1 VFRLLGLLGGLSI
14 ATDMGTGAPLEESLR
29 RCVLAARL
37 ARSAGC
43 SDDDVRDVIY
53 TSLLQHL
60 GCTAYSHELAG
71 IFGDDIASTRF
82 AFLMDAADSRD
93 VLRTFVPGVAQ
104 ATGRS
109 KSRLLAAML
118 TSGRQ
123 VDANGPVATCEVARN
138 AALRLGLP
146 EQVSD
151 GLAHVTSMWNG
162 TGYPAVEDLDVP
174 LATRIMHVS
183 SVAVMFCL
191 HGGKEVAVDQ
201 VVRRSGTFLDPDL
214 VAVFSADLLD
224 DIADLDAYQQVLD
237 AEPDPVRMVDDA
249 GVERV
254 ANTFGDLVDLK
265 SPWLHGHS
273 AAVADLAADAAT
285 ALGFEPAAV
294 QSVRIA
300 GHLHDLGRIGVS
312 SRIWDK
318 PGPLSA
324 TERAQV
330 ELHAYHTEQIL
341 SRVPALADI
350 ARWASQHHERCD
362 GSGYHRGVTAT
373 QLTMP
378 SRVLAAADAYRCVVE
393 ERPHRPAVLPDQAAA
408 RLNAQATAGRLDGDA
423 VAAVLAAAGQHRG
436 VRRARPGSLT
446 ERQVEVLRLLA
457 AGLSNRD
464 IAKRLVISRRT
475 AEHHVQDVYAKIG
488 ASTRAGAALFAMEH
502 GLLHDQ
508 KSG

>member
-1 VFRLLGLLGGLSI
+1 M
-14 ATDMGTGAPLEESLR
+14 DMGTGAPLEESLR
-29 RCVLAARL
+29 RSVLAVRL

-60 GCTAYSHELAG
+60 GCTAYSHEMAG
-71 IFGDDIASTRF
+71 VFGDDIASTRL
-82 AFLMDAADSRD
+82 AFLTNLADSRD
-93 VLRTFVPGVAQ
+93 MLRTFVPGVAD

-109 KSRLLAAML
+109 KTRVLAGML
-118 TSGRQ
+118 TSGRRIN
-123 VDANGPVATCEVARN
+123 ANGPVATCEVARN
-138 AALRLGLP
+138 AALRLDMP
-146 EQVSD
+146 EGVSN
-151 GLAHVTSMWNG
+151 GLAHVASMWNG
-162 TGYPAVEDLDVP
+162 AGYPAVAGVDVP
-174 LATRIMHVS
+174 LSTRIMHVA
-183 SVAVMFCL
+183 SVAVMFSL
-191 HGGKEVAVDQ
+191 HGGTEVALEQ
-201 VVRRSGTFLDPDL
+201 LQLRSGSDLDPDL
-214 VAVFSADLLD
+214 VGVFSADLLD
-224 DIADLDAYQQVLD
+224 EIADLDAYQQLID
-237 AEPDPVRMVDDA
+237 LEPDPVLLVDEA

-254 ANTFGDLVDLK
+254 AETFGDLVDLK

-273 AAVADLAADAAT
+273 AAVAALAADAAT
-285 ALGFEPAAV
+285 TLGFEPAAV
-294 QSVRIA
+294 RSIRVA

-330 ELHAYHTEQIL
+330 ELHSYHTEQIL
-341 SRVPALADI
+341 SRVRALAEI
-350 ARWASQHHERCD
+350 SQWASQHHERCD
-362 GSGYHRGVTAT
+362 GSGYHRGLPAAR
-373 QLTMP
+373 LTMP

-393 ERPHRPAVLPDQAAA
+393 ERPHRRALQPDQAAA
-408 RLNAQATAGRLDGDA
+408 KLNAQATAGRLDGDA
-423 VAAVLAAAGQHRG
+423 VAAVLAAAGQRRG
-436 VRRARPGSLT
+436 VRRSRPAGLT

-464 IAKRLVISRRT
+464 IAKLLVISRRT

-502 GLLHDQ
+502 GLLDSQ